1 MEKTI
6 ETLKNGGIILYP
18 TDTIWGLG
26 CDATNDEACQKLMD
40 LKNRGAEK
48 SFIVLVDSVKMLEQY
63 TVEFPPVCYELI
75 DFATRPLTIIYPLV
89 RNLSNHV
96 KAADGSV
103 GIRVMNDPICR
114 KLIQQLKRPIVSTS
128 ANFSGEKSPTCFN
141 DISETL
147 KSKVDGIVMERL
159 KDVCTTPSQVI
170 KIGLDS
176 TVQIIRK

>member
-6 ETLKNGGIILYP
+6 EALKNGGVILYP

-48 SFIVLVDSVKMLEQY
+48 SFIVLVDSIQMLERY

-103 GIRVMNDPICR
+103 GIRVTNDPICR

>member
-1 MEKTI
+1 MEKVI
-6 ETLKNGGIILYP
+6 ETLKNGGVILYP

-26 CDATNDEACQKLMD
+26 CDATNDDACQKLIT
-40 LKNRGAEK
+40 LKQRDTEK
-48 SFIVLVDSVKMLEQY
+48 SFIVLVDSIQMLERY

-89 RNLSNHV
+89 RNLSDHV

-103 GIRVMNDPICR
+103 GIRVTNDPICR
-114 KLIQQLKRPIVSTS
+114 KLIQRLKGPIVSTS
-128 ANFSGEKSPTCFN
+128 ANFSGEKSPTCFD
-141 DISETL
+141 DISEKL
-147 KSKVDGIVMERL
+147 KNKVDGIVMERL

>member
-6 ETLKNGGIILYP
+6 EALKNGGVILYP

-96 KAADGSV
+96 KAADG
-103 GIRVMNDPICR
+103 
-114 KLIQQLKRPIVSTS
+114 
-128 ANFSGEKSPTCFN
+128 
-141 DISETL
+141 
-147 KSKVDGIVMERL
+147 
-159 KDVCTTPSQVI
+159 
-170 KIGLDS
+170 
-176 TVQIIRK
+176 